1 MKNVFTLLIL
11 VFGIVATT
19 QAQVEKT
26 LVKSVALEASANL
39 TVALPGAVEVEEWD
53 KDFVRVT
60 TNLKVENMNEN
71 IVKQLVIV
79 GRYNVETAT
88 EGQAIVITM
97 PKVANLVTVKGV
109 LLKEVLT
116 FNIAAPEGYEVII
129 KGENV
134 SNDMLGQTL

>member
-109 LLKEVLT
+109 SLKEVLT

>member
-1 MKNVFTLLIL
+1 M
-11 VFGIVATT
+11 
-19 QAQVEKT
+19 
-26 LVKSVALEASANL
+26 
-39 TVALPGAVEVEEWD
+39 
-53 KDFVRVT
+53 
-60 TNLKVENMNEN
+60 
-71 IVKQLVIV
+71 
-79 GRYNVETAT
+79 
-88 EGQAIVITM
+88 ITM

>member
-39 TVALPGAVEVEEWD
+39 TVALPGTVEVQEWD
-53 KDFVRVT
+53 KDFIRVT
-60 TNLKVENMNEN
+60 TNLKVENMNES

-79 GRYNVETAT
+79 GRYNLETAT
-88 EGQAIVITM
+88 EGQTMVITM
-97 PKVANLVTVKGV
+97 PKIANLVTVKGV

-116 FNIAAPEGYEVII
+116 FEVAAPEGYKVII
-129 KGENV
+129 KGENA
-134 SNDMLGQTL
+134 SNAMLGQTL